1 MIRTTLLL
9 ITLLAVVATPALAGR
24 EGPPRGVT
32 EVLKDLKGK
41 DREAR
46 LAALDEA
53 RELQDKA
60 ISSQLLKMSKDRDL
74 EVRLA
79 AVDALRDR
87 SAKADR
93 LRAAQTLAGRLAA
106 LAGKVE
112 HEEEY
117 RLTISVL
124 HDLAQPVAIRALLDL
139 DVEEDPETARERLMA
154 VANVPHADAIEGLI
168 AFAAKGRK
176 RGRNQQRQLAFQA
189 LRYAT
194 GQKFPADPDAWR
206 SWWNEVKRDYD
217 FTLAAARREELREK
231 EREKLRRQEERRQR
245 QEERQRQREEREADG

>member
-154 VANVPHADAIEGLI
+154 VANVPT
-168 AFAAKGRK
+168 RTPS
-176 RGRNQQRQLAFQA
+176 RGSSRSPPRAGSGA
-189 LRYAT
+189 GTSSGSSRSRRSAT
-194 GQKFPADPDAWR
+194 RPAR
-206 SWWNEVKRDYD
+206 SSPRIP
-217 FTLAAARREELREK
+217 TPGARGGTR
-231 EREKLRRQEERRQR
+231 
-245 QEERQRQREEREADG
+245 